1 MRRDRTIL
9 LTVYKAFHA
18 AAFRPWTASDIA
30 GAVAL
35 DVDQVRAAVKR
46 LLLAPASLVKV
57 GGNAKSGLLYQFV
70 EGSPPPED
78 HRGKHKQHVRRREW
92 AESRKQRQN
101 LSRARMAKAVKARK
115 ARIEADLPKWA
126 RGVK

>member
-18 AAFRPWTASDIA
+18 AAYRPWTASDIA

-46 LLLAPASLVKV
+46 LLRPPACLAMV
-57 GGNAKSGLLYQFV
+57 GGNRKMGLLYQFV

-78 HRGKHKQHVRRREW
+78 YRGKHKEHVRRREW

-101 LSRARMAKAVKARK
+101 LSRARMAKAVKARQ

>member
-1 MRRDRTIL
+1 MRRERTIL

-18 AAFRPWTASDIA
+18 AAYRPWTASDIA
-30 GAVAL
+30 DGVGL

-46 LLLAPASLVKV
+46 LLRPPQCLVAV
-57 GGNAKSGLLYQFV
+57 GGNAKMGLLYQFV

-78 HRGKHKQHVRRREW
+78 LRGKHKRHVRRREW
-92 AESRKQRQN
+92 AESRKQRQT

-115 ARIEADLPKWA
+115 ALIEADLPKWA